1 MIKAKPSTK
10 RTVAKKATVAKRA
23 VGRPARTLTEEQIS
37 ELKTLGALL
46 NNGQIADYFG
56 IPESTFYE
64 ILKRD
69 ARVSGEL
76 KKGQAKAVAMV
87 AQGVL
92 QRAREGDNAAAFFY
106 LKTRAGWSEKATLEL
121 TGKDGGPIKTEK
133 GLSKEALEKIE
144 AKAKLL

>member
-23 VGRPARTLTEEQIS
+23 VGRPARTLTEAQRG
-37 ELKTLGALL
+37 ELETLGALL
-46 NNGQIADYFG
+46 NIQQVAWYFD
-56 IPESTFYE
+56 IPERTFYDMMA
-64 ILKRD
+64 RD
-69 ARVSGEL
+69 PTISAAL
-76 KKGQAKAVAMV
+76 QKGKSRAIGKVTKGLLQKAFD
-87 AQGVL
+87 
-92 QRAREGDNAAAFFY
+92 GDLGAICFY
-106 LKTRAGWSEKATLEL
+106 LKTQAGWSEKATLEL